1 MKCKLI
7 IKDEVNVKLEGLDL
21 SDRKKLVDKFKYEIP
36 GAKYLPAVRLG
47 RWDGKVAFFNLGG
60 TTYINLLPEIL
71 SYLDDR
77 GYDIEIDDHRTYNT
91 VLDLPQVSEDSFA
104 HCQWPDGTPI
114 ILRDYQVELV
124 NRFLSNPQ
132 CIQEIATGSGKT
144 IMTAALSTVVQHLG
158 RTIVIVPSK
167 SLVTQTEADY
177 ITMGLDVGVLFGD
190 RKEYTKQHTICTWQ
204 SLNALLKNT
213 KNYEADVTIHDFIEN
228 VICVI
233 VDECFDGNTLVTT
246 PYGKTFI
253 KDIVAGDKII
263 NFCEKTKSYKEDT
276 VVEVHRNL
284 THSRSEKMLELTF
297 DNGQIIKVTANH
309 KFLTSIGWV
318 RADELTNDM
327 EVIDITTFS

>member
-1 MKCKLI
+1 MQINLEIGKLAEYI
-7 IKDEVNVKLEGLDL
+7 EEYTKTALKNDQELLTKNFGIAVPTIDGSSEVNFLVK
-21 SDRKKLVDKFKYEIP
+21 KFN
-36 GAKYLPAVRLG
+36 LPALNLEFNNGYKIQVAQKHIFQSNKKDIFASNLMIG
-47 RWDGKVAFFNLGG
+47 SQIDHFDGVVYVTK
-60 TTYINLLPEIL
+60 IDKIE
-71 SYLDDR
+71 SLDCFDLAIDSPHLY
-77 GYDIEIDDHRTYNT
+77 YDANGLVHHNT
-91 VLDLPQVSEDSFA
+91 IV
-104 HCQWPDGTPI
+104 
-114 ILRDYQVELV
+114 
-124 NRFLSNPQ
+124 
-132 CIQEIATGSGKT
+132 
-144 IMTAALSTVVQHLG
+144 TAALSKQCENYG

-233 VDECFDGNTLVTT
+233 VDECFDGSTLVTT

-309 KFLTSIGWV
+309 KFLTSVGWV

-327 EVIDITTFS
+327 EVININTFS